1 MRKLKAVIF
10 DMDGLLLDTERLAAL
25 AYDYAGEATGIGKA
39 GYMIKD
45 VLGLTVTA
53 ADAVL
58 YAEFGDGYS
67 PQAFAEKK
75 REFTLDYEAKHGV
88 PVKPYAKEIIAYL
101 KARGVKIALASSTYS
116 ETVKRQLTSVGIYDS
131 FDAIVTGDMVA
142 YSKPAPD
149 IYLKA
154 CEHLD
159 VSPADAIALED
170 GKNGILSAHAAGC
183 DVIAVPD
190 LWQPDDEAK
199 QIVRAVASSLGDAI
213 EMMKMM

>member
-1 MRKLKAVIF
+1 MKAVIF

-39 GYMIKD
+39 GYMIES

-53 ADAVL
+53 ADEVL
-58 YAEFGDGYS
+58 AAEFGEGYD
-67 PQAFAEKK
+67 PTAFAAHK
-75 REFTLDYEAKHGV
+75 REFTLDYEAKYGV

-101 KARGVKIALASSTYS
+101 RSRGVRLALASSTYS
-116 ETVKRQLTSVGIYDS
+116 DAVKRQLTSVGIYDS
-131 FDAIVTGDMVA
+131 FDAVITGDLVA
-142 YSKPAPD
+142 HSKPAPD
-149 IYLKA
+149 IYLRA
-154 CEHLD
+154 CEALEVD
-159 VSPADAIALED
+159 PADAIALED

-183 DVIAVPD
+183 GVIAVPD

-199 QIVRAVASSLGDAI
+199 RIVRAVARDLGDVI